1 VSVPPLH
8 PGNPASPTPG
18 LDSQALPDA
27 PPASLPSSAQASF
40 PPAPVPTRGVQ
51 PVSGAATSPQGPSAD
66 SLARPSAPYPSS
78 GAPSSV
84 QQPRTQ
90 APMTVGPAD
99 PLMSAHPT
107 RIAVAP
113 SQPDRSHTG
122 SSRPLPILIAAGL
135 GLVISLSA
143 GVAALRHP
151 QLCNLIG
158 ICESSKRSSPA
169 SSSSERALRAG
180 EAAVR
185 ELQKAVDFTSYRRA
199 LEDLDNQLFRLSGD
213 LLDAGQQQRRDRL
226 QEQSGR
232 VQARLKQES
241 SDAALVGQAK
251 ERIDAL
257 PSLPAASAETSRTE
271 IRRSLSAISSS
282 SFSHSEAQSQLKR
295 LDATTA
301 PSEPAPAELPAAAP
315 SPSAEPPTPEPLPAP
330 APRPRSADRWQDGG
344 GGWSAPRRPAPVPA
358 PAPAPPQDDGE
369 SNAPYRSEPLF

>member
-1 VSVPPLH
+1 
-8 PGNPASPTPG
+8 
-18 LDSQALPDA
+18 
-27 PPASLPSSAQASF
+27 
-40 PPAPVPTRGVQ
+40 
-51 PVSGAATSPQGPSAD
+51 
-66 SLARPSAPYPSS
+66 
-78 GAPSSV
+78 
-84 QQPRTQ
+84 
-90 APMTVGPAD
+90 
-99 PLMSAHPT
+99 
-107 RIAVAP
+107 
-113 SQPDRSHTG
+113 
-122 SSRPLPILIAAGL
+122 
-135 GLVISLSA
+135 
-143 GVAALRHP
+143 
-151 QLCNLIG
+151 
-158 ICESSKRSSPA
+158 
-169 SSSSERALRAG
+169 
-180 EAAVR
+180 VR
-185 ELQKAVDFTSYRRA
+185 ELQKAADFTSYRRA
-199 LEDLDNQLFRLSGD
+199 LEDLDNQLLRLSGD

-226 QEQSGR
+226 QEQFDR

-315 SPSAEPPTPEPLPAP
+315 SPSA
-330 APRPRSADRWQDGG
+330 DRWQDGG